1 MAIPAIWKPVSIP
14 VFTSAFHNPIGT
26 MMKKY
31 YPIPSTRVY
40 PFFPDRSFCES
51 GQDDA
56 HCNGQV
62 EDVQYVNWL
71 DLLS

>member
-1 MAIPAIWKPVSIP
+1 
-14 VFTSAFHNPIGT
+14 